1 VPKDTKQA
9 PGPIKPMQHY
19 LQRHNIEY
27 IDIVFVM
34 HEFRTQK
41 LLSTTPTMHTRKI
54 GYQPP
59 TYASREGNILITLKP
74 REGLLK
80 YRIHPFHVFYRASI

>member
-1 VPKDTKQA
+1 MPKDTKQA
-9 PGPIKPMQHY
+9 PGPIKPMQYY

-54 GYQPP
+54 GHQSPIY
-59 TYASREGNILITLKP
+59 TSREGNILIIPKP
-74 REGLLK
+74 MEVLLK
-80 YRIHPFHVFYRASI
+80 YKIHPFHIFFRASI